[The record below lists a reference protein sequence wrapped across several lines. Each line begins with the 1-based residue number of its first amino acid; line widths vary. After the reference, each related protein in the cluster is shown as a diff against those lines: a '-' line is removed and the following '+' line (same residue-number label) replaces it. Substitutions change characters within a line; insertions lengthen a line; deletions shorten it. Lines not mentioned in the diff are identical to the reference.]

1 MKLLLF
7 SIYKII
13 FLCIQKICG
22 SAYIF
27 GKNKLYLEIFVRAKS
42 LQSCLTLCDRMDNS
56 LPGSSVHW
64 LLQARLLSRLLFSS
78 PGDLSDSGIEPTS
91 PGSPV
96 LAGRFFKTR
105 ATWEI
110 FVDINKNK
118 LHYKKDELYH
128 LINHPIRPF

>member
-1 MKLLLF
+1 MELLLF

-13 FLCIQKICG
+13 FLCIRKICV

-27 GKNKLYLEIFVRAKS
+27 HKNKLYLEIFVRAKS
-42 LQSCLTLCDRMDNS
+42 LQSRLTLCDPMGNS
-56 LPGSSVHW
+56 PPGSSVHW
-64 LLQARLLSRLLFSS
+64 ILQARILSRLLFPS
-78 PGDLSDSGIEPTS
+78 PGDLPDSGIEPTS
-91 PGSPV
+91 PGSPA

-118 LHYKKDELYH
+118 LHCKKDELYH
-128 LINHPIRPF
+128 LINHLIKPF